1 MGTNYNK
8 ILYWR
13 ELLLP
18 EISNLLSLQ
27 EVDLEIKGLMQV
39 QQELPESMRGL
50 ESKLAEV
57 QAITAEKQQ
66 EHEEI
71 KKQHRQ
77 LESEMAMLDEGI
89 TRSRQRLME
98 IKDNIEYKAMLK
110 EIAFKEDRKDQ
121 KETEILEV
129 FDQIETLNSDL
140 VSLHQEVASRQEALD
155 KLQAEVQAEIAGYM
169 EKLQELESQR
179 KELQK
184 AIPKQLLKRYDFI
197 REKRQGI
204 AITEVRQGVCQ
215 ACHMG
220 LPPQK
225 FIELQMDKELMTCPH
240 CQRII
245 YFAPQ
250 EENGNPDPAEA
261 A

>member
-1 MGTNYNK
+1 
-8 ILYWR
+8 
-13 ELLLP
+13 LLP
-18 EISNLLSLQ
+18 ELNNLISLQ
-27 EVDLEIKGLMQV
+27 TVDLEIKGLMQV

-50 ESKLAEV
+50 ESKLTEV
-57 QAITAEKQQ
+57 KAIAAEKEQ
-66 EHEEI
+66 ELEEI
-71 KKQHRQ
+71 RKQHRQ
-77 LESEMAMLDEGI
+77 MEAEMAMLDEGI

-121 KETEILEV
+121 KETEVLEV
-129 FDQIETLNSDL
+129 LDQIESLNSDL
-140 VSLHQEVASRQEALD
+140 VSLHQEVASRQEVFD
-155 KLQAEVQAEIAGYM
+155 KMQAEVQAEMAQQM
-169 EKLQELESQR
+169 EKLQDLQAQR
-179 KELQK
+179 QEIQK
-184 AIPKQLLKRYDFI
+184 NIPKQLLKRYDFI

-204 AITEVRQGVCQ
+204 AIAEVRQGVCQ
-215 ACHMG
+215 ACHMN

-245 YFAPQ
+245 YFTTQ
-250 EENGNPDPAEA
+250 DENGNGKNPAEA

>member
-1 MGTNYNK
+1 
-8 ILYWR
+8 LLA
-13 ELLLP
+13 ELN
-18 EISNLLSLQ
+18 NLISLQ
-27 EVDLEIKGLMQV
+27 SVDLEIKGLMQV

-50 ESKLAEV
+50 ESKLAEITT
-57 QAITAEKQQ
+57 ITAEKEQ
-66 EHEEI
+66 ELEEV

-77 LESEMAMLDEGI
+77 LETEMAMLDEGI

-129 FDQIETLNSDL
+129 LDQIETLSSDL
-140 VSLHQEVASRQEALD
+140 SSLTQEVASRQEVLD
-155 KLQAEVQAEIAGYM
+155 KMRSEVQAEIDEQM
-169 EKLQELESQR
+169 EKLHGLQAQRQEI
-179 KELQK
+179 QK
-184 AIPKQLLKRYDFI
+184 TIPKQLLKRYDFI

-215 ACHMG
+215 ACHMN

-245 YFAPQ
+245 YFTPHD
-250 EENGNPDPAEA
+250 ENGNSDPAEA

>member
-1 MGTNYNK
+1 
-8 ILYWR
+8 
-13 ELLLP
+13 LLP
-18 EISNLLSLQ
+18 ELNNLISLQ

-39 QQELPESMRGL
+39 QQDLPESMRGL
-50 ESKLAEV
+50 ESKLAEIK
-57 QAITAEKQQ
+57 AIAAEK
-66 EHEEI
+66 ERELEEI
-71 KKQHRQ
+71 RKQHRQ

-129 FDQIETLNSDL
+129 LDQIETLNSDL
-140 VSLHQEVASRQEALD
+140 VSLNQEVASRQEVFD
-155 KLQAEVQAEIAGYM
+155 KMQAEVQAEIAQQMG
-169 EKLQELESQR
+169 KLQELQTQR
-179 KELQK
+179 QEIQK
-184 AIPKQLLKRYDFI
+184 SISKQLLKRYDFI

-204 AITEVRQGVCQ
+204 AIAEVRQGVCQ
-215 ACHMG
+215 ACHMN

-245 YFAPQ
+245 YFTAQ
-250 EENGNPDPAEA
+250 DENGKSPAEA

>member
-1 MGTNYNK
+1 M
-8 ILYWR
+8 
-13 ELLLP
+13 LP
-18 EISNLLSLQ
+18 ELNNLISLQ
-27 EVDLEIKGLMQV
+27 SLDLEIRGLIQV

-50 ESKLAEV
+50 ESTLAELE
-57 QAITAEKQQ
+57 AEAAEKQQ
-66 EHEEI
+66 ELEEI

-77 LESEMAMLDEGI
+77 LESEMALLDEGI

-121 KETEILEV
+121 RETEILEV
-129 FDQIETLNSDL
+129 LEQIESRNTVLADLNR
-140 VSLHQEVASRQEALD
+140 EIASRRQVLD
-155 KLQAEVQAEIAGYM
+155 TMRKEIQAEIDAQAA
-169 EKLQELESQR
+169 KLAILEAQR
-179 KELQK
+179 QDIQK
-184 AIPKQLLKRYDFI
+184 NISRQLLKKYDFI
-197 REKRQGI
+197 REKRQGLAI
-204 AITEVRQGVCQ
+204 AEVRQGVCQ
-215 ACHMG
+215 ACHMN

-250 EENGNPDPAEA
+250 EENGKSDPAEA

>member
-1 MGTNYNK
+1 
-8 ILYWR
+8 
-13 ELLLP
+13 LLP
-18 EISNLLSLQ
+18 ELNNLISLQ
-27 EVDLEIKGLMQV
+27 TVDLEIKGLMQV
-39 QQELPESMRGL
+39 QQELPESMREL
-50 ESKLAEV
+50 ESKLAEIKI
-57 QAITAEKQQ
+57 ITAEKTQ
-66 EHEEI
+66 ELEEI

-77 LESEMAMLDEGI
+77 LETEMSMLDEGI

-129 FDQIETLNSDL
+129 LDQIETLSSDL
-140 VSLHQEVASRQEALD
+140 SSLTQEVASRQEVLD
-155 KLQAEVQAEIAGYM
+155 KMRSEVQAEIAEQM
-169 EKLQELESQR
+169 EKLHGLQAQRQEI
-179 KELQK
+179 QK
-184 AIPKQLLKRYDFI
+184 TIPKQLLKRYDFI

-204 AITEVRQGVCQ
+204 AIAEVRQGVCL
-215 ACHMG
+215 ACHMN

-245 YFAPQ
+245 YFTPHD
-250 EENGNPDPAEA
+250 ENGTTDPAEA

>member
-1 MGTNYNK
+1 
-8 ILYWR
+8 
-13 ELLLP
+13 LLP
-18 EISNLLSLQ
+18 ELSNLTSLQ
-27 EVDLEIKGLMQV
+27 AVDLEIRGLMQV

-57 QAITAEKQQ
+57 QAIAAEK
-66 EHEEI
+66 EEELEEI
-71 KKQHRQ
+71 RKQHRQ

-121 KETEILEV
+121 KETEIIEVLEK
-129 FDQIETLNSDL
+129 IETYSSDL
-140 VSLHQEVASRQEALD
+140 VSLNQEVASRQEVLD
-155 KLQAEVQAEIAGYM
+155 KMRAEVQAEIAEQV
-169 EKLQELESQR
+169 EKLHELQAQRQELEKNIS
-179 KELQK
+179 
-184 AIPKQLLKRYDFI
+184 KQLLKKYDFI

-204 AITEVRQGVCQ
+204 AIAEVRQGTCQ
-215 ACHMG
+215 ACHMN

-245 YFAPQ
+245 YFTPQ
-250 EENGNPDPAEA
+250 EENGNPDSAHA

>member
-1 MGTNYNK
+1 M
-8 ILYWR
+8 
-13 ELLLP
+13 LP
-18 EISNLLSLQ
+18 ELNNLISLQ

-39 QQELPESMRGL
+39 QQDLPESMRGL
-50 ESKLAEV
+50 ESKLSEIK
-57 QAITAEKQQ
+57 AIAAEKEQ
-66 EHEEI
+66 ELEEI
-71 KKQHRQ
+71 RKQHRQ
-77 LESEMAMLDEGI
+77 LESDMAMLDEGI

-121 KETEILEV
+121 KETEILEIL
-129 FDQIETLNSDL
+129 DQIETLNSDL
-140 VSLHQEVASRQEALD
+140 VSLNQEVAGRQEVFD
-155 KLQAEVQAEIAGYM
+155 KMQAEVQAEIAQQMG
-169 EKLQELESQR
+169 KLQELQTQR
-179 KELQK
+179 QEIQK
-184 AIPKQLLKRYDFI
+184 SISKQLLKRYDFI

-204 AITEVRQGVCQ
+204 AIAEVRQGVCQ
-215 ACHMG
+215 ACHMN

-245 YFAPQ
+245 YFTAQ
-250 EENGNPDPAEA
+250 DENAKSPAEA

>member
-1 MGTNYNK
+1 M
-8 ILYWR
+8 
-13 ELLLP
+13 LP
-18 EISNLLSLQ
+18 ELINLISLQ
-27 EVDLEIKGLMQV
+27 SVDLEIRGLMQV
-39 QQELPESMRGL
+39 QQELPESMKGL
-50 ESKLAEV
+50 ESKFAEV
-57 QAITAEKQQ
+57 QALAAEKQK
-66 EHEEI
+66 ELEEI
-71 KKQHRQ
+71 RKQHRQ

-129 FDQIETLNSDL
+129 LEKIETRSTDL
-140 VSLHQEVASRQEALD
+140 VSLNQEVASRQEVLD
-155 KLQAEVQAEIAGYM
+155 KMRAEVQAEIDEQS
-169 EKLQELESQR
+169 EKLNLLQTQRQEI
-179 KELQK
+179 KK
-184 AIPKQLLKRYDFI
+184 AISKQLLKRYDFI
-197 REKRQGI
+197 REKRQGL

-245 YFAPQ
+245 YFTPQ
-250 EENGNPDPAEA
+250 EENGDPDSAHA

>member
-1 MGTNYNK
+1 M
-8 ILYWR
+8 
-13 ELLLP
+13 LP
-18 EISNLLSLQ
+18 ELSNLTSLQ
-27 EVDLEIKGLMQV
+27 AVDLEIRGLVQV

-57 QAITAEKQQ
+57 QAIVAEK
-66 EHEEI
+66 EEELEEI
-71 KKQHRQ
+71 RKQHRQ

-121 KETEILEV
+121 KETEIIEILEK
-129 FDQIETLNSDL
+129 IETLNSDL
-140 VSLHQEVASRQEALD
+140 VSLHQEVASRQEVLD
-155 KLQAEVQAEIAGYM
+155 NMRAEVEAEIAGQM
-169 EKLQELESQR
+169 DKLQELQTQR
-179 KELQK
+179 QEIEKN
-184 AIPKQLLKRYDFI
+184 IPKQLLKKYDFI

-215 ACHMG
+215 ACHMN

-245 YFAPQ
+245 YFAPNHEN
-250 EENGNPDPAEA
+250 EENGKSPAEA

>member
-1 MGTNYNK
+1 M
-8 ILYWR
+8 
-13 ELLLP
+13 LP
-18 EISNLLSLQ
+18 ELNNLISLQ
-27 EVDLEIKGLMQV
+27 TVDLEIKGLMQV

-50 ESKLAEV
+50 ESKLTEV
-57 QAITAEKQQ
+57 KAIAAEKEQ
-66 EHEEI
+66 ELEEI
-71 KKQHRQ
+71 RKQHRQ
-77 LESEMAMLDEGI
+77 MEAEMAMLDEGI

-121 KETEILEV
+121 KETEVLEV
-129 FDQIETLNSDL
+129 LDQIESLNSDL
-140 VSLHQEVASRQEALD
+140 LSLHQEVASRQEVFD
-155 KLQAEVQAEIAGYM
+155 KMQAEVQAEMAQQM
-169 EKLQELESQR
+169 EKLQDLQAQR
-179 KELQK
+179 QEIQK
-184 AIPKQLLKRYDFI
+184 NIPKQLLKRYDFI

-204 AITEVRQGVCQ
+204 AIAEVRQGICQ
-215 ACHMG
+215 ACHMN

-245 YFAPQ
+245 YFTTQ
-250 EENGNPDPAEA
+250 DENGNGKNPAEA

>member
-1 MGTNYNK
+1 
-8 ILYWR
+8 
-13 ELLLP
+13 LLP
-18 EISNLLSLQ
+18 EIINLTSLQ
-27 EVDLEIKGLMQV
+27 AVDLEIKDLMQV

-50 ESKLAEV
+50 ESKLAEIQSV
-57 QAITAEKQQ
+57 TTEKEQAL
-66 EHEEI
+66 EEI
-71 KKQHRQ
+71 RKQHRQ
-77 LESEMAMLDEGI
+77 LEAEMAMLDEGI

-121 KETEILEV
+121 KETEIIEVLEQV
-129 FDQIETLNSDL
+129 ATLSSEVDVL
-140 VSLHQEVASRQEALD
+140 YQEVASRQEVLE
-155 KLQAEVQAEIAGYM
+155 KMRAEVQAEIAGQM
-169 EKLQELESQR
+169 EKLHELKTQRQEI
-179 KELQK
+179 QK
-184 AIPKQLLKRYDFI
+184 SISKQLLKRYDFI

-215 ACHMG
+215 ACHMN

-245 YFAPQ
+245 YFAPP
-250 EENGNPDPAEA
+250 EENGTSDPAEA

>member
-1 MGTNYNK
+1 
-8 ILYWR
+8 
-13 ELLLP
+13 LLQ
-18 EISNLLSLQ
+18 EISNLISLQ
-27 EVDLEIKGLMQV
+27 TVDVDIKSLLQV
-39 QQELPESMRGL
+39 QQELPDSLRGL
-50 ESKLAEV
+50 ETSLAEV
-57 QAITAEKQQ
+57 QAVTAEKQQ
-66 EHEEI
+66 ELEET

-121 KETEILEV
+121 KETEIIDLLE
-129 FDQIETLNSDL
+129 QIETVNSDL
-140 VSLHQEVASRQEALD
+140 VSLNQEVASRQEALD
-155 KLQAEVQAEIAGYM
+155 KLQAQVQAEIAGYM
-169 EKLQELESQR
+169 ENLQGLQDQR
-179 KELQK
+179 KEIQK
-184 AIPKQLLKRYDFI
+184 AIPKPLLKRYDFI

-204 AITEVRQGVCQ
+204 AIAEVRQGVCQ
-215 ACHMG
+215 ACHMS

-245 YFAPQ
+245 YFTPQ
-250 EENGNPDPAEA
+250 EENDKSDSAHA

>member
-1 MGTNYNK
+1 M
-8 ILYWR
+8 LQ
-13 ELLLP
+13 EL
-18 EISNLLSLQ
+18 SNLVSLQ
-27 EVDLEIKGLMQV
+27 TVDLEIRGLLQV

-66 EHEEI
+66 ELEETR
-71 KKQHRQ
+71 KQHRQ

-121 KETEILEV
+121 KETEVLE
-129 FDQIETLNSDL
+129 FLDQIETRSSDL
-140 VSLHQEVASRQEALD
+140 VSLNQEVAIRQEALD
-155 KLQAEVQAEIAGYM
+155 KLQAEVMAEIAGHM
-169 EKLQELESQR
+169 EKLQGLQAQR
-179 KELQK
+179 EEIQK
-184 AIPKQLLKRYDFI
+184 AIPKPLLKRYDFI

-215 ACHMG
+215 ACHMS

-245 YFAPQ
+245 YFDPQ
-250 EENGNPDPAEA
+250 EENDKSDSAHA

>member
-1 MGTNYNK
+1 
-8 ILYWR
+8 
-13 ELLLP
+13 LLP
-18 EISNLLSLQ
+18 ELNKLISLQ
-27 EVDLEIKGLMQV
+27 AVDLEIKGLMQV
-39 QQELPESMRGL
+39 QQELPENMRGL

-57 QAITAEKQQ
+57 QAITAEKEQ
-66 EHEEI
+66 ELEEI

-129 FDQIETLNSDL
+129 FEKIEAYSSDL
-140 VSLHQEVASRQEALD
+140 ATLHQEVAGRQEVLD
-155 KLQAEVQAEIAGYM
+155 TMRAEVQAEMAEQM
-169 EKLQELESQR
+169 EKLNTLQAQRQEI
-179 KELQK
+179 QK
-184 AIPKQLLKRYDFI
+184 TVPKQLLKKYDFI

-204 AITEVRQGVCQ
+204 AITEVRQGVCL

-220 LPPQK
+220 LPPQR

-245 YFAPQ
+245 YFTPQ
-250 EENGNPDPAEA
+250 EENGKSPAEA

>member
-1 MGTNYNK
+1 
-8 ILYWR
+8 
-13 ELLLP
+13 LLP
-18 EISNLLSLQ
+18 ELNKLIFLQ
-27 EVDLEIKGLMQV
+27 AVDLEIKGLVQV

-50 ESKLAEV
+50 EDKLAEV
-57 QAITAEKQQ
+57 QAITAAKEQ
-66 EHEEI
+66 ELEEV

-129 FDQIETLNSDL
+129 LDRVETYSSDL
-140 VSLHQEVASRQEALD
+140 AALHQEVASRQEVLD
-155 KLQAEVQAEIAGYM
+155 KMRTEVQAEIAGQM
-169 EKLQELESQR
+169 EKLH
-179 KELQK
+179 ELQAQRQEIQK
-184 AIPKQLLKRYDFI
+184 SIAKQLLKRYDFI

-204 AITEVRQGVCQ
+204 AIAEVRQSVCQ
-215 ACHMG
+215 ACHMN

-245 YFAPQ
+245 YFTPQ
-250 EENGNPDPAEA
+250 EENGKSPAEA

>member
-1 MGTNYNK
+1 M
-8 ILYWR
+8 
-13 ELLLP
+13 LP
-18 EISNLLSLQ
+18 ELNNLISLQ
-27 EVDLEIKGLMQV
+27 TVDLEIKGLMQV

-50 ESKLAEV
+50 ESKLTEV
-57 QAITAEKQQ
+57 KAIAAEKEQ
-66 EHEEI
+66 ELEEI
-71 KKQHRQ
+71 RKQHRQ
-77 LESEMAMLDEGI
+77 MEAEMAMLDEGI

-121 KETEILEV
+121 KETEVLEV
-129 FDQIETLNSDL
+129 LDQIESLNSDL
-140 VSLHQEVASRQEALD
+140 VSLHQEVASRQEVFD
-155 KLQAEVQAEIAGYM
+155 KMQAEVQAEMAQQM
-169 EKLQELESQR
+169 EKLQDLQAQR
-179 KELQK
+179 QEIQK
-184 AIPKQLLKRYDFI
+184 NIPKQLLKRYDFI

-215 ACHMG
+215 ACHMN

-245 YFAPQ
+245 YFTTQ
-250 EENGNPDPAEA
+250 DENGNGKSNPAEA

>member
-1 MGTNYNK
+1 
-8 ILYWR
+8 
-13 ELLLP
+13 LLP
-18 EISNLLSLQ
+18 ELNELISLQ
-27 EVDLEIKGLMQV
+27 SVDLEIRGLMQV
-39 QQELPESMRGL
+39 QQELPESMSGL

-57 QAITAEKQQ
+57 KAIAAEKEQ
-66 EHEEI
+66 ELEDLR
-71 KKQHRQ
+71 KQHRQ
-77 LESEMAMLDEGI
+77 LESEMAMLDDGI

-121 KETEILEV
+121 KETEILEIL
-129 FDQIETLNSDL
+129 DQIETRNSDL
-140 VSLHQEVASRQEALD
+140 VSLQQEVASRQEVYD
-155 KLQAEVQAEIAGYM
+155 KMRAEVQAEMAQQM
-169 EKLQELESQR
+169 DKLQELQAQR
-179 KELQK
+179 QEIQK
-184 AIPKQLLKRYDFI
+184 SIAKQLLKRYDFI

-204 AITEVRQGVCQ
+204 AIAEVRQGVCQ
-215 ACHMG
+215 ACHMN

-245 YFAPQ
+245 YFTAQ
-250 EENGNPDPAEA
+250 EENGKSNPAEEA

>member
-1 MGTNYNK
+1 M
-8 ILYWR
+8 
-13 ELLLP
+13 LP
-18 EISNLLSLQ
+18 ELNHLITLQ
-27 EVDLEIKGLMQV
+27 SVDLEIKDLLQV
-39 QQELPESMRGL
+39 QQELPQTMREL
-50 ESKLAEV
+50 EAKLAEI
-57 QAITAEKQQ
+57 QAGAAEKQQ
-66 EHEEI
+66 ELEEI

-77 LESEMAMLDEGI
+77 LEQEMAMLDEGI

-129 FDQIETLNSDL
+129 LEQLEAGNTALEGLREEIAVRQANLEKLRA
-140 VSLHQEVASRQEALD
+140 EVAEAMAAQEGKIQVLQSQRQEIE
-155 KLQAEVQAEIAGYM
+155 KNISAG
-169 EKLQELESQR
+169 
-179 KELQK
+179 
-184 AIPKQLLKRYDFI
+184 LLKRYDFI

-215 ACHMG
+215 ACHMN

-225 FIELQMDKELMTCPH
+225 FIELQMDQELMTCPH

-245 YFAPQ
+245 FFAPQ
-250 EENGNPDPAEA
+250 EKNGAADPAQA

>member
-1 MGTNYNK
+1 
-8 ILYWR
+8 
-13 ELLLP
+13 LLP
-18 EISNLLSLQ
+18 ELINLTSLQ
-27 EVDLEIKGLMQV
+27 AVDLEIKDLMQV

-50 ESKLAEV
+50 ESKLAEIQSATTEKE
-57 QAITAEKQQ
+57 QAL
-66 EHEEI
+66 EEI
-71 KKQHRQ
+71 RKQHRQ
-77 LESEMAMLDEGI
+77 LEAEMTMLDEGI

-121 KETEILEV
+121 KETEIIEVLEQV
-129 FDQIETLNSDL
+129 ETLSSEVD
-140 VSLHQEVASRQEALD
+140 SLHQEVASRQEVLE
-155 KLQAEVQAEIAGYM
+155 KMRAEVQAEIAGQM
-169 EKLQELESQR
+169 EKLHELQAQRQEI
-179 KELQK
+179 QK
-184 AIPKQLLKRYDFI
+184 AISKQLLKRYDFI

-204 AITEVRQGVCQ
+204 AITGVRQGVCQ
-215 ACHMG
+215 ACHMN

-245 YFAPQ
+245 YFAPP
-250 EENGNPDPAEA
+250 EENGTSDPAEA

>member
-1 MGTNYNK
+1 
-8 ILYWR
+8 
-13 ELLLP
+13 LLP
-18 EISNLLSLQ
+18 ELNKLISLQ
-27 EVDLEIKGLMQV
+27 AVDLEIKSLMQV
-39 QQELPESMRGL
+39 QEELPENMRGL

-57 QAITAEKQQ
+57 QAITAEKEQ
-66 EHEEI
+66 ELEEI

-129 FDQIETLNSDL
+129 FEKIESYSSDL
-140 VSLHQEVASRQEALD
+140 ATLHQEVAGRQEVLD
-155 KLQAEVQAEIAGYM
+155 TMRAEVQAEMAEQM
-169 EKLQELESQR
+169 EKLNTLQAQRQEI
-179 KELQK
+179 QK
-184 AIPKQLLKRYDFI
+184 TVPKQLLKKYDFI

-204 AITEVRQGVCQ
+204 AITEVRQGVCL

-245 YFAPQ
+245 YFTPQ
-250 EENGNPDPAEA
+250 EENGKSPAEA

>member
-1 MGTNYNK
+1 M
-8 ILYWR
+8 
-13 ELLLP
+13 LP
-18 EISNLLSLQ
+18 ELSNLTSLQ
-27 EVDLEIKGLMQV
+27 AVDLEIRGLVQV

-57 QAITAEKQQ
+57 QAIVAEK
-66 EHEEI
+66 EEELEEI
-71 KKQHRQ
+71 RKQHRQ

-121 KETEILEV
+121 KETEIIEILEK
-129 FDQIETLNSDL
+129 IETLNSDL
-140 VSLHQEVASRQEALD
+140 VSLHQEVASRQEVLD
-155 KLQAEVQAEIAGYM
+155 TIRAEVQAEIAGQM
-169 EKLQELESQR
+169 DKLQELQAQR
-179 KELQK
+179 QEIEKN
-184 AIPKQLLKRYDFI
+184 IPKQLLKKYDFI

-215 ACHMG
+215 ACHMN

-245 YFAPQ
+245 YFAPNHEN
-250 EENGNPDPAEA
+250 EENGKSPAEA

>member
-1 MGTNYNK
+1 
-8 ILYWR
+8 
-13 ELLLP
+13 LLP
-18 EISNLLSLQ
+18 ELNNLISLQ
-27 EVDLEIKGLMQV
+27 TVDLEIKGLMQV

-50 ESKLAEV
+50 ESKLAEIKT
-57 QAITAEKQQ
+57 ITSEKEQ
-66 EHEEI
+66 ELEEI

-77 LESEMAMLDEGI
+77 LETEMAMLDDGI

-129 FDQIETLNSDL
+129 LDQIETLSSDL
-140 VSLHQEVASRQEALD
+140 TSLTQEVASRQEVLD
-155 KLQAEVQAEIAGYM
+155 KMRAEVEDEITEQM
-169 EKLQELESQR
+169 EKLHDLQAQRQEI
-179 KELQK
+179 QK
-184 AIPKQLLKRYDFI
+184 SIPKQLLKRYDFI
-197 REKRQGI
+197 RGKRQGI
-204 AITEVRQGVCQ
+204 AITEVRHGVCQ
-215 ACHMG
+215 ACHMN

-245 YFAPQ
+245 YFTPHD
-250 EENGNPDPAEA
+250 ENGNSDPAEA

>member
-1 MGTNYNK
+1 LLK
-8 ILYWR
+8 
-13 ELLLP
+13 EL
-18 EISNLLSLQ
+18 SNLISLQ
-27 EVDLEIKGLMQV
+27 TVDLEIRGLMLV
-39 QQELPESMRGL
+39 QQELPESMREL
-50 ESKLAEV
+50 EIKLAEV

-66 EHEEI
+66 ELEET

-129 FDQIETLNSDL
+129 LDKIETRNSDL
-140 VSLHQEVASRQEALD
+140 VSLNQEVAGRQEALD
-155 KLQAEVQAEIAGYM
+155 KLRAEVQAQIAEHM
-169 EKLQELESQR
+169 EKLHVLEAQRQEI
-179 KELQK
+179 QK
-184 AIPKQLLKRYDFI
+184 AIPKPLLKRYDFI

-204 AITEVRQGVCQ
+204 AIAEVRQGVCL
-215 ACHMG
+215 ACHMS

-245 YFAPQ
+245 YFTPQ
-250 EENGNPDPAEA
+250 EENGDPDSAHA

>member
-1 MGTNYNK
+1 
-8 ILYWR
+8 
-13 ELLLP
+13 LLP
-18 EISNLLSLQ
+18 ELNNLTSLQ
-27 EVDLEIKGLMQV
+27 AVDLEIKVLMQG

-50 ESKLAEV
+50 ESKMAEI
-57 QAITAEKQQ
+57 QIITAEKEQ
-66 EHEEI
+66 ELEEI

-121 KETEILEV
+121 KETEIIEFL
-129 FDQIETLNSDL
+129 DQIETLSSDL
-140 VSLHQEVASRQEALD
+140 VSLKQEVASHQEVLD
-155 KLQAEVQAEIAGYM
+155 KVRAEVQAEIDEQL
-169 EKLQELESQR
+169 EKLH
-179 KELQK
+179 ELQTQRQEIQK
-184 AIPKQLLKRYDFI
+184 TIPKQLLKRYDFI

-204 AITEVRQGVCQ
+204 AIAEVRQGVCQ
-215 ACHMG
+215 ACHMN

-245 YFAPQ
+245 YFTHQ
-250 EENGNPDPAEA
+250 EENGKSDPAEA